1 VEPARPSGTVTFLF
15 TDIESST
22 RLWEQHPAE
31 MRGAL
36 EAHDMLVREAIATA
50 GGYIFATG
58 GDGFCVA
65 FQRASVALDAALAV
79 RTALNEYSWPEAA
92 GLKVRMGLHTG
103 ETVEREGDY
112 FGPAVNRAA
121 RLLTVAAGDQIVVS
135 AATASLISDRLPA
148 GVRLVDAG
156 TFTLRGLDRP
166 DHVFQLVPPG
176 AEPRGLSAPAVVGNL
191 PGSLTL
197 YVGQS
202 TEMKRLADDL
212 PRRRLIT
219 LTGVGG
225 VGKTRMA
232 LEAAWAAH
240 DEFSGGVWLVEL
252 APIGDADRVT
262 HALASV
268 LRVEPYPGLTLD
280 DAIVDGLQGRQL
292 LLIVDNCE
300 HVLDAANRLIGRIVS
315 SCPTVTVLAT
325 SREPL
330 GVVGER
336 VVGIRSL
343 DPELEAVDLFCERA
357 EAADSDFSPSPS
369 DLEAIGRVCRR
380 LDGIPL
386 AVELAAARTRTM
398 SLGELERR
406 LTDRFRLLRGAGR
419 GRVERHQTLRATVAW
434 SHQLLTPIE
443 RAVFDRCAVFA
454 GSFDERAV
462 EAVCTDDAMDLA
474 DTADVVSA
482 LVDKSMLVADRRG
495 GETRYRLLETLRQYA
510 EERLGDD
517 LDEYR
522 RRHLYHYVRVAQEL
536 DRQLQG
542 PDLGGGIAGFRV
554 EMDNL
559 RAAVQW
565 AVTARD
571 PISEALV
578 RATMTFA
585 QHSMASECE
594 GWYEQI
600 LASLEDPSPYLY
612 GSLAWLV
619 IGFSTAYDR
628 AAEFA
633 RTGLAKAS
641 GPHDPATADCWAALA
656 ASDWFTGR
664 GEAVV
669 ETFDHS
675 VPLYIAAGNSVHAV
689 IILCVLAS
697 AEPNPIKATQYAE
710 TTTRMSQDLNSE
722 LAVLWAAHA
731 EAAAAVKRGEA
742 RLAVTTLRSGL
753 DVAVAKDVRGNL
765 KFSLFT
771 TLAGV
776 LADDPTAMNDA
787 GPFLSDSLRSFQS
800 DRYAAGIAIG
810 LWAAA
815 LFLGGTGKFEPAAVL
830 LAYSERSGFRP
841 IMGAGQQERLEGVIA
856 AQPQL
861 AEWQER
867 GTRLTRDEA
876 VQIAV
881 DGLEG

>member
-1 VEPARPSGTVTFLF
+1 LF
-15 TDIESST
+15 TDIEGST
-22 RLWEQHPAE
+22 RLWEQHPNE
-31 MRGAL
+31 MRAAL
-36 EAHDMLVREAIATA
+36 ETHDSRIRDAVEAA
-50 GGYIFATG
+50 GGYVFATG

-65 FQRASVALDAALAV
+65 FQRASAAVDAVLAAREALH
-79 RTALNEYSWPEAA
+79 EFSWPD
-92 GLKVRMGLHTG
+92 GVSLKVRMGLHTG
-103 ETVEREGDY
+103 EAVERDGDY

-121 RLLTVAAGDQIVVS
+121 RLLTVASGNQIVVS
-135 AATASLISDRLPA
+135 AATAPLISDRLPP

-156 TFTLRGLDRP
+156 TFTLRGLEQA
-166 DHVFQLVPPG
+166 DHLFQLLPPG
-176 AEPRGLSAPAVVGNL
+176 ADALGLSAPTIPGNL
-191 PGSLTL
+191 PGSLTT

-240 DEFSGGVWLVEL
+240 DEFGRGVWLVEL
-252 APIGDADRVT
+252 APVT
-262 HALASV
+262 DSDGVMHAVASV
-268 LRVEPYPGLTLD
+268 LRVEPYPGLSLE
-280 DAIVDGLQGRQL
+280 DAIIDALQGRRL

-300 HVLDAANRLIGRIVS
+300 HVLDVANRLIGRIVS

-336 VVGIRSL
+336 VVGVRSL
-343 DPELEAVDLFCERA
+343 DPELEGVGLFCERA
-357 EAADSDFSPSPS
+357 EAADSDFSPSPT
-369 DLEAIGRVCRR
+369 DLETIGRVCRR

-434 SHQLLTPIE
+434 SHQLLSPIE

-474 DTADVVSA
+474 DVADVVSA

-495 GETRYRLLETLRQYA
+495 GDTRYRLLETLRQYA
-510 EERLGDD
+510 GEQLGAD
-517 LDEYR
+517 LDEHR
-522 RRHLYHYVRVAQEL
+522 SRHLHHYVTVAQEL

-565 AVTARD
+565 AVATRD
-571 PISEALV
+571 PLSEALV

-585 QHSMASECE
+585 KQGIASEFE

-600 LASLEDPSPYLY
+600 LHSREDPSPYLY
-612 GSLAWLV
+612 GALGWLV
-619 IGFSTAYDR
+619 TAWSTAYDR

-633 RTGLAKAS
+633 RAGIAKAS
-641 GPHDPATADCWAALA
+641 GPDDPATADCWVVLA
-656 ASDWFTGR
+656 ASEFFTGR
-664 GEAVV
+664 GESFV
-669 ETFDHS
+669 EMFERS
-675 VPLYIAAGNSVHAV
+675 VPLYIAAGNTAHAAMA
-689 IILCVLAS
+689 LNVLATIE
-697 AEPNPIKATQYAE
+697 ADPTRATTYAE
-710 TTTRMSQDLNSE
+710 TTTRLSKDLNSE
-722 LAVLWAAHA
+722 VADLCAASA
-731 EAAAAVKRGEA
+731 QGAAAWKRGDT
-742 RLAVTTLRSGL
+742 RLAVTTLRRSL
-753 DVAVAKDVRGNL
+753 DVALAKGVRGNL
-765 KFSLFT
+765 KFTLFT
-771 TLAGV
+771 TLAGA

-787 GPFLSDSLRSFQS
+787 GPFLSNSLRSFQA
-800 DRYAAGIAIG
+800 DGYAFGIATA
-810 LWAAA
+810 LWAAG
-815 LFLGGTGKFEPAAVL
+815 LFLAATGKLEPAAIV
-830 LAYSERSGFRP
+830 LAYADRTVMRP
-841 IMGAGQQERLEGVIA
+841 TMAALTQRQRLESVIA
-856 AQPQL
+856 AEPQHT
-861 AEWQER
+861 EWQAR
-867 GTRLTRDEA
+867 GSDMTRDEA
-876 VQIAV
+876 IEFAI
-881 DGLEG
+881 DGLGS